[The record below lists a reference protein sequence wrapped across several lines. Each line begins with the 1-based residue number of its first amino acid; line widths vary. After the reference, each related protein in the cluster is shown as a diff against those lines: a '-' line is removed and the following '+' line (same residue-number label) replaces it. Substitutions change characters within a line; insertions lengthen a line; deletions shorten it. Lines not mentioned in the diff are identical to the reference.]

1 MLLSGMS
8 EFMSGSPQFRIAE
21 SSDETAPAYVFYE
34 QADLDDD
41 LAQVVSARETRRQ
54 VRTFDS
60 VRVVNESDI
69 VFSLISGQASIVGRV
84 HDGYLLT
91 QNYVKIVPSAAINPR
106 YLVYLLNEGSH
117 IRRQLRLGLQGSQVL
132 KYTIKQLNTLN
143 LPTLPQIEKQ
153 ELVGNL
159 YFDQL
164 HLSALQ
170 HRVAENMTSLVF
182 AAMRRAVEQ

>member
-8 EFMSGSPQFRIAE
+8 DFMSGSPQFRIAE

-60 VRVVNESDI
+60 VRVVNES
-69 VFSLISGQASIVGRV
+69 
-84 HDGYLLT
+84 DGYLLT

-164 HLSALQ
+164 HLGALQ

-182 AAMRRAVEQ
+182 AAMGRAVEQ